1 MGFDVRERRA
11 RRQDQ
16 LRVRRR
22 LAGESGEDPVV
33 GGMST
38 REGPAPG
45 GGGGAG
51 FQGWRWRVGANSQ
64 ARSRDERG
72 WSLGWDEA

>member
-11 RRQDQ
+11 RRQDR

-22 LAGESGEDPVV
+22 LAGEWGEDLVV
-33 GGMST
+33 GGMSPG
-38 REGPAPG
+38 EGPAPG

-51 FQGWRWRVGANSQ
+51 FQGWTWRVGANSQ
-64 ARSRDERG
+64 ARSRGERG
-72 WSLGWDEA
+72 WSLGRDEA